1 MVEKPGMREP
11 MRQPLDLD
19 DSEAVA
25 LNEFVR
31 IERKKG
37 VRNLSIACQASN

>member
-1 MVEKPGMREP
+1 MK
-11 MRQPLDLD
+11 QPLDLD
-19 DSEAVA
+19 DFEAVA

-37 VRNLSIACQASN
+37 VRTLFLACQASN